1 MKVFRKWNRIIHRDL
16 GYIFFGMSVI
26 YGLSGIALNH
36 LDDWN
41 PDYIIRTKELI
52 LEEVPSTRDLS
63 RDQARE
69 FLSSIPGDYQYKSHF
84 YPGPDILKI
93 FLKTGSATIN
103 IQTGYCYIEVLK
115 KRHVFR
121 EVNFLHYNKPK
132 KLWTWFS
139 DAFAAALILLAISG
153 LFMIRGRK
161 GITGRGAWLT
171 AAGLIIPLIFLI
183 LYLW

>member
-1 MKVFRKWNRIIHRDL
+1 MKWRKWNRIIHRDL
-16 GYIFFGMSVI
+16 GYIFFGMCVI

-41 PDYIIRTKELI
+41 PDYIIRIYEQVLADYPEAAPVSRKEAENLVNQ
-52 LEEVPSTRDLS
+52 LNGEYRY
-63 RDQARE
+63 R
-69 FLSSIPGDYQYKSHF
+69 SHF
-84 YPGPDILKI
+84 FPGEDILKI
-93 FLKTGSATIN
+93 FLREGSATIDLN
-103 IQTGYCYIEVLK
+103 SGLTRIEVLK
-115 KRHVFR
+115 KRPVFR

-139 DAFAAALILLAISG
+139 DAFAGALILMAITG

-171 AAGLIIPLIFLI
+171 ALGILIPIIFLL
-183 LYLW
+183 LYL